1 MSWPFLSFFGDSTV
15 LLPSAALLFATL
27 LLRKKTAHLA
37 WQWAAL
43 FGITGAIVSFSK
55 LAFMGWGIG
64 IRDIDFTGFS
74 GHSALSAA
82 FWPVFLWLLSARLSS
97 RIRTLFVFAGYGI
110 ALTVAYSRLVIHAH
124 SVSEVIAGALL
135 GAAASA
141 LFLLLQKRAGGAV
154 PAQIS
159 WGGVACMVLIPVM
172 LLNTGVKAPTQ
183 SLLGKV
189 AVAIGPLEK
198 PFTRAD
204 MHKQAW

>member
-1 MSWPFLSFFGDSTV
+1 MSWPFISFFGDSTV
-15 LLPSAALLFATL
+15 LLPSAALLFAVL
-27 LLRKKTAHLA
+27 LLRKKTAYLA

-43 FGITGAIVSFSK
+43 FGITGAIVSLSK

-82 FWPVFLWLLSARLSS
+82 FWPIFLWLLCARFSSAI
-97 RIRTLFVFAGYGI
+97 RILFVAAGYAI
-110 ALTVAYSRLVIHAH
+110 ALLVAYSRLVIHAH

-135 GAAASA
+135 GSIASGA
-141 LFLLLQKRAGGAV
+141 FLLLQKRRSKAE

-159 WGGVACMVLIPVM
+159 WGAVACMVLIPAM
-172 LLNTGVKAPTQ
+172 LLQTGVKAPTQ

-189 AVAIGPLEK
+189 AVALGPLEK

-204 MHKQAW
+204 LHKQAW

>member
-1 MSWPFLSFFGDSTV
+1 MSWPFISFFGDSTV
-15 LLPSAALLFATL
+15 LLPSAALLFAVL
-27 LLRKKTAHLA
+27 LLRKKTAYLA

-43 FGITGAIVSFSK
+43 FGITGAIVSLSK

-82 FWPVFLWLLSARLSS
+82 FWPIFLWLLCARFSSAI
-97 RIRTLFVFAGYGI
+97 RILFVAAGYAI
-110 ALTVAYSRLVIHAH
+110 ALLVAYSRLVIHAH

-135 GAAASA
+135 GGIASGA
-141 LFLLLQKRAGGAV
+141 FLLLQKRRSKAES
-154 PAQIS
+154 AQIS
-159 WGGVACMVLIPVM
+159 WGAVACMVLIPAM
-172 LLNTGVKAPTQ
+172 LLQTGVKAPTQ

-189 AVAIGPLEK
+189 AVALGPLEK

-204 MHKQAW
+204 LHRQVW

>member
-15 LLPSAALLFATL
+15 LLPSAALLFAIL
-27 LLRKKTAHLA
+27 LLRKKTAYLA

-97 RIRTLFVFAGYGI
+97 RIRTLLVFAGYGI

-135 GAAASA
+135 GAAASV
-141 LFLLLQKRAGGAV
+141 LFLLLQKRAGDTGS
-154 PAQIS
+154 AQIS
-159 WGGVACMVLIPVM
+159 WGSAACLVLIPAM
-172 LLNTGVKAPTQ
+172 LLHTGVKAPTQ